1 MKNQAVFFLIL
12 SFLIFQSC
20 LNDGKMAVE
29 KNNTTVYYDIKE
41 DQVYAERLLDFWIRN
56 NFDGKRKQSL
66 KLTRE
71 KNNKSFIL
79 KVIVTENFQSQ
90 QMPFEDIKLFNEIQS
105 QLNEEIF
112 INIPSQIAVCDKYF
126 NILTIPNKINL

>member
-1 MKNQAVFFLIL
+1 
-12 SFLIFQSC
+12 
-20 LNDGKMAVE
+20 MAVE
-29 KNNTTVYYDIKE
+29 KNNTTVYYDIKK

-71 KNNKSFIL
+71 KDNKSFIL

-112 INIPSQIAVCDKYF
+112 YQYTMSNCC
-126 NILTIPNKINL
+126 LR